1 MLEALMNLDG
11 GFLLFLQEYVR
22 NPILDKNMIFITSLG
37 NGGMIWIVATVLLL
51 IPKKT
56 RKAGIVSAA
65 ALLGSLLFN
74 NMLIKNI
81 VQRQRPYVTLET
93 LKIIIPRPSDFSF
106 PSGHSAASFAAAAS
120 FYRLLPKKFGIL
132 AIVLAA
138 LIAFSRLYVG
148 VHYPTDVL
156 AGALMGIALSY
167 FAQYLVETIAAKMKK

>member
-11 GFLLFLQEYVR
+11 GFLLFLQESVR
-22 NPILDKNMIFITSLG
+22 NPILDRIMIFITSLG
-37 NGGMIWIVATVLLL
+37 NGGMIWIAATVLLL

-56 RKAGIVSAA
+56 RKAGIISAA
-65 ALLGSLLFN
+65 ALLCSLLFN

-81 VQRQRPYVTLET
+81 VQRMRPYLVLEE
-93 LKIIIPRPSDFSF
+93 LRIIIPRPSEFSF

-120 FYRLLPKKFGIL
+120 FYRLLPKKLGVP

-167 FAQYLVETIAAKMKK
+167 FAQYLVETIAVKMKK

>member
-22 NPILDKNMIFITSLG
+22 NPILDKIMIFITSLG
-37 NGGMIWIVATVLLL
+37 NGGMIWIVATILLL

-120 FYRLLPKKFGIL
+120 FYRLLPQKFGIP

>member
-11 GFLLFLQEYVR
+11 GFLLFLQESVR
-22 NPILDKNMIFITSLG
+22 NPVLDKIMIFITSLG
-37 NGGMIWIVATVLLL
+37 DKGMIWILATVLLL

-56 RKAGIVSAA
+56 RKAGMVSAV

-81 VQRQRPYVTLET
+81 VQRPRPYVTLED
-93 LKIIIPRPSDFSF
+93 LRIIIPRPSEYSF
-106 PSGHSAASFAAAAS
+106 PSGHSSSSFAAAVS
-120 FYRLLPKKFGIL
+120 FYRLLPKKLGIP
-132 AIVLAA
+132 AIVLAG

-156 AGALMGIALSY
+156 AGALMGIVLSY
-167 FAQYLVETIAAKMKK
+167 FAQYLVETITAKIKK